1 MPRRVFIEAL
11 FFRIGAIAGLLFAVS
26 ACSGDGSPKIPS
38 GLISDSDTATGTL
51 VADDSDTGATDTG
64 TADDADTQSASSDTD
79 SGDHSTTTDGPDTVT
94 EDSGVETG
102 GGGSDKETQDTAFD
116 TEVDDK
122 DGDGWVAAVDC
133 DDNNDKIYPGADE
146 IPGNEADDD
155 CDGQIDETVVSTVL
169 YPELWYSNANSLVN
183 IQLSAADGSIA
194 NIVSST
200 IDKVEKGYTC
210 ITMLADGS
218 LLIARSIRPS
228 VFYHIPDP
236 PRDGSP
242 VSFVKIG
249 QMIDGIELEA
259 LYTDC
264 DGRVYGMDTGQDVGS
279 SVGNRLIRFTG
290 DYLAGDFSYKVISDL
305 SSATVADIDDMS
317 PAIGG
322 KGQITD
328 NPGYAIDS
336 SNIYNFD
343 YTTGT
348 GTLMGK
354 GGSWGIHALGGA
366 LFDDGRARLYVMDSS
381 ANIFEYD
388 LKNNAVSAALGK
400 GPTGGWSG
408 LAGPLT
414 DCVSAFPD

>member
-1 MPRRVFIEAL
+1 MPRRVSLKAL
-11 FFRIGAIAGLLFAVS
+11 FFRIGAIAGLLFAAP
-26 ACSGDGSPKIPS
+26 ACSGNGAPKIPN
-38 GLISDSDTATGTL
+38 GLISDSDTAADTL
-51 VADDSDTGATDTG
+51 VGNDSDTGAADTG
-64 TADDADTQSASSDTD
+64 TADDVDTQPASSDTD
-79 SGDHSTTTDGPDTVT
+79 SGTHSTNTDGPDTGT
-94 EDSGVETG
+94 EDPGIET
-102 GGGSDKETQDTAFD
+102 GGGSDKETQDTSGD
-116 TEVDDK
+116 TELEDK

-133 DDNNDKIYPGADE
+133 DDNNDEIYPGADE
-146 IPGNEADDD
+146 IPKNGVDDD
-155 CDGQIDETVVSTVL
+155 CDGQTDETDVSTVL

-200 IDKVEKGYTC
+200 IDQVEKGYTC

-228 VFYHIPDP
+228 EFYHLPDP

-242 VSFVKIG
+242 VSLVKIG

-264 DGRVYGMDTGQDVGS
+264 DGRVYGMDTGQDTGS

-336 SNIYNFD
+336 SNVYDFD

-354 GGSWGIHALGGA
+354 GGTWGIHALGGA
-366 LFDDGRARLYVMDSS
+366 LFDDGQARLYVMDSA

-388 LKNNAVSAALGK
+388 LKSHAVSAALGK